1 MEEPWKNNGR
11 RSNEKRRSAK
21 KYLPSLA
28 YRQFCAAHMK
38 QKILI
43 LRVGVPKGSFVY
55 RKNT

>member
-1 MEEPWKNNGR
+1 MRKEGAQRNISLPW
-11 RSNEKRRSAK
+11 RS
-21 KYLPSLA
+21 LG